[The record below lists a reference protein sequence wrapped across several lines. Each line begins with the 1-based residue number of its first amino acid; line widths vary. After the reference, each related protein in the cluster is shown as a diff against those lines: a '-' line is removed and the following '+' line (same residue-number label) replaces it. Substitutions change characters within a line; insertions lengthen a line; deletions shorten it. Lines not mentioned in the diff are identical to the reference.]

1 MTMELQCFF
10 FNWKI
15 AIGHWPKDQLVTNN
29 WSGPNVTFPS
39 GSKIQHPRGLHP
51 FDSVGAK
58 LLVTQSSN
66 VLGVKEFELNYFL
79 DEITPLCSD
88 NPL

>member
-1 MTMELQCFF
+1 MFF

>member
-1 MTMELQCFF
+1 MTMELQCFL

-15 AIGHWPKDQLVTNN
+15 VIGHWPKDQLLKNF
-29 WSGPNVTFPS
+29 TFPS

>member
-1 MTMELQCFF
+1 MFF
-10 FNWKI
+10 FQLEDSY
-15 AIGHWPKDQLVTNN
+15 WPKDQLVTNN